1 MNVFLIYICNS
12 FSWLRNVDLLF
23 LIRTSVEC
31 AATCV
36 ASINCYAFR
45 WNGLECNLLS
55 ENGLCLDVQN
65 KNPTSVYVD
74 QNDMPLDCIGSK
86 TFWLL

>member
-1 MNVFLIYICNS
+1 MNVLNIIGNS
-12 FSWLRNVDLLF
+12 FSLLRNVDLLF

-31 AATCV
+31 AATCL

-45 WNGLECNLLS
+45 WKGLECNLLS